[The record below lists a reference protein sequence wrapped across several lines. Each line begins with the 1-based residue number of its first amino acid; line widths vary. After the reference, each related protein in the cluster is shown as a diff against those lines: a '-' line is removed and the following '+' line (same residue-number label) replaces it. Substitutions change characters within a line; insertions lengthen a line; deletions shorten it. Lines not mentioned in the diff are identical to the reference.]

1 MSEDAANSGGPVDAP
16 DGRAAAGDLGASD
29 RAAGARGA
37 GVRGAGEAPVTV
49 EDVGVGGHRVTVVG
63 IGADGWDGL
72 AGPARDAVRAAEL
85 LVGGARQ
92 LGMLP
97 DLAAECVAVAW
108 PSPMLPALPALFD
121 EHRGR
126 RVVVLASGDPMFFGV
141 GTTLVRLL
149 GAENVR
155 VLPHVSSMS
164 LACARLGWSL
174 EDTDVVTAVGRPLSA
189 LARVLAPGRRV
200 LVLSADAGTPA
211 EVVELL
217 EDRGF
222 GASEVT
228 VLERLG
234 GPDERV
240 GPPRADVAALNIVAV
255 RCRGAGVQAVPGL
268 PDDAYDHDGQL
279 TKREVRAITLARLAP
294 VPGELLWDVGAGAG
308 SVAIEWMRAH
318 RACRAVAVEARA
330 ARAERIRANAER
342 LGVPGLE
349 VVVGEAP
356 RALEGLAGPDA
367 VFVGG
372 GVTAGGMID
381 ACWTAVR
388 PGGRLVANAVTLESE
403 NVLVEARRK
412 LGGEL
417 TRVEVSRAGPVGG
430 FTGWRAKM
438 PVTQWCAVKD
448 R

>member
-1 MSEDAANSGGPVDAP
+1 MSEDAVNAGGPLGPP
-16 DGRAAAGDLGASD
+16 DGRDEGSGAREASERAAARTAVGA
-29 RAAGARGA
+29 A
-37 GVRGAGEAPVTV
+37 VGEAPVTA
-49 EDVGVGGHRVTVVG
+49 EDVTAGHRVTVVG

-72 AGPARDAVRAAEL
+72 GGPAREAVRAAEV

-97 DLAAECVAVAW
+97 DVAAECVAVAW
-108 PSPMLPALPALFD
+108 PSPMLPALPALFE

-126 RVVVLASGDPMFFGV
+126 RVVVVASGDPMFFGV

-149 GAENVR
+149 GAANVR
-155 VLPHVSSMS
+155 VLPHVSSVS

-189 LARVLAPGRRV
+189 LSRLLAPGRRV
-200 LVLSADAGTPA
+200 LVLSADAGTPGEVADLLA
-211 EVVELL
+211 E
-217 EDRGF
+217 RGF

-255 RCRGAGVQAVPGL
+255 HCRGAGVQVVPGL

-308 SVAIEWMRAH
+308 SIAVEWMRAH
-318 RACRAVAVEARA
+318 RACRAVAVEALVSRA
-330 ARAERIRANAER
+330 DGIRTNAER
-342 LGVPGLE
+342 LGVPGLR

-356 RALEGLAGPDA
+356 EALEGLDEPDA

-372 GVTAGGMID
+372 GATVAGLID
-381 ACWTAVR
+381 ACWAALR

-403 NVLVEARRK
+403 SALLEARGR
-412 LGGEL
+412 LGGDL
-417 TRVEVSRAGPVGG
+417 TRIEVSRAGPVGG

-438 PVTQWCAVKD
+438 PVTQWCAVKG